1 MSTSTLATFI
11 FILILVALVI
21 FGYWISTY
29 LMKKATRDIL
39 AALKYREAFSESTA
53 VYAEDVG
60 INPGGMQLKLFRD
73 YKPAA
78 FQYLVKHNI
87 VRLNENRLIY
97 LSEEALAE
105 SGLADRIK

>member
-39 AALKYREAFSESTA
+39 AALKYR
-53 VYAEDVG
+53 
-60 INPGGMQLKLFRD
+60 
-73 YKPAA
+73 
-78 FQYLVKHNI
+78 
-87 VRLNENRLIY
+87 
-97 LSEEALAE
+97 
-105 SGLADRIK
+105 